1 MDISEVAKII
11 GQIADGI
18 EDACARCLDQNSG
31 RVIVVIQEQ
40 LYCGV
45 DGNNDFLSPTYD
57 DDPFFEEEGP
67 WYHRSKEYKA
77 WKRDISP
84 PVRGPILNLPAR
96 PVEVPNLFITGRF
109 HEDINARREGDKL
122 VINPGHNDGPA
133 IVQKWGD
140 QILTLADPAVQYF
153 NEDYL
158 LPYLDR
164 FFKSCGYR

>member
-1 MDISEVAKII
+1 MDISEVANII
-11 GQIADGI
+11 TKIADGF
-18 EDACARCLDQNSG
+18 EEACARCLDQNSG

-45 DGNNDFLSPTYD
+45 DGNNEFLSPNYD
-57 DDPFFEEEGP
+57 DDPFFEEEGT
-67 WYHRSKEYKA
+67 WYHRAKEYKA
-77 WKRDISP
+77 WKREISP
-84 PVRGPILNLPAR
+84 PIRGPILNLPAR

-109 HEDINARREGDKL
+109 HEEINARREGDKL
-122 VINPGHNDGPA
+122 VIDPGPNDGPA

-140 QILTLADPAVQYF
+140 QILTLTDPAVQYF

-164 FFKSCGYR
+164 FFKSCGYQ